1 MRARMGAKSSA
12 ARGRFMVFRPR
23 YRADLLPADGTI
35 ATVRI
40 GWGIGWTMA
49 GISRR
54 HDCCHHGQVD
64 KDSYQPVA
72 PVAADG
78 PEQSW
83 WPPSSRYVEVS
94 SANGTSLDR
103 LFGSEIAVQCPL
115 APATRRQF
123 RSSYALAATVLN

>member
-54 HDCCHHGQVD
+54 HDCCRHGQVD

-78 PEQSW
+78 PERSW
-83 WPPSSRYVEVS
+83 WPPTAGMSKCRAQMGPAWIAYWEVR
-94 SANGTSLDR
+94 SL
-103 LFGSEIAVQCPL
+103 
-115 APATRRQF
+115 
-123 RSSYALAATVLN
+123 